1 MESKEACAQH
11 SLTNDN
17 ALFWTFDKDKKSKD
31 SGKCWLRKST
41 DGRTENNH
49 FVSGNRECGEGE
61 QVLNTRITHHLAI
74 VLLGVN
80 DLEQHLQ
87 KRNCPQNYRLQA
99 QEDQGPGNSTQLP
112 LIDLFLNPGREDEL
126 RKLQKWVEKKEA
138 GSTHTEVKF
147 ESFRLSQS
155 SV

>member
-11 SLTNDN
+11 SLTNDD

-61 QVLNTRITHHLAI
+61 QVLNTRITLTHHLAL
-74 VLLGVN
+74 VLRGVS

-87 KRNCPQNYRLQA
+87 KRNCPQNYGLQA
-99 QEDQGPGNSTQLP
+99 REDQVEGNSTQLP
-112 LIDLFLNPGREDEL
+112 LIDLFLNPDREDEL
-126 RKLQKWVEKKEA
+126 SQLQQWVEENEA
-138 GSTHTEVKF
+138 ESTYTEVGF
-147 ESFRLSQS
+147 TPFA
-155 SV
+155 